1 MPFELASALPKQI
14 EEIGAIAGIV
24 SFVLMLTL
32 LGLYIAR
39 ALELRKLR
47 RTMPFL
53 VNPQNGKPVN
63 GRSGRAGPRDPG
75 WSGPPDR

>member
-1 MPFELASALPKQI
+1 MPFELASALPTQV

-53 VNPQNGKPVN
+53 VDPQNGEPDN
-63 GRSGRAGPRDPG
+63 GRSGPG
-75 WSGPPDR
+75 RP

>member
-24 SFVLMLTL
+24 SFVLMLAL
-32 LGLYIAR
+32 LALYIVR

-53 VNPQNGKPVN
+53 VNPQNGKPDN
-63 GRSGRAGPRDPG
+63 GRSGPG
-75 WSGPPDR
+75 RP

>member
-1 MPFELASALPKQI
+1 LTVELASAVSTQI
-14 EEIGAIAGIV
+14 QEIGAIVGIV
-24 SFVLMLTL
+24 SFLLMLGL

-53 VNPQNGKPVN
+53 LNPQNGKPDN
-63 GRSGRAGPRDPG
+63 GDPRRGPGRP
-75 WSGPPDR
+75 

>member
-53 VNPQNGKPVN
+53 VNPQNGKPDN
-63 GRSGRAGPRDPG
+63 GRSGQGRP
-75 WSGPPDR
+75 

>member
-1 MPFELASALPKQI
+1 MPLELASALPKQI

-53 VNPQNGKPVN
+53 VDPQNGKPDN
-63 GRSGRAGPRDPG
+63 GRSGPG
-75 WSGPPDR
+75 RP

>member
-1 MPFELASALPKQI
+1 MPIELASALPKQI

-24 SFVLMLTL
+24 SFVLMLAL
-32 LGLYIAR
+32 LALYIVR

-53 VNPQNGKPVN
+53 VNPQNGKPDN
-63 GRSGRAGPRDPG
+63 GRSGPG
-75 WSGPPDR
+75 QP

>member
-1 MPFELASALPKQI
+1 MSFELASALPKQI

-24 SFVLMLTL
+24 SFVLMLAL
-32 LGLYIAR
+32 LVLYIVR

-53 VNPQNGKPVN
+53 VNPQNGKPDN
-63 GRSGRAGPRDPG
+63 GG
-75 WSGPPDR
+75 SGPGRP

>member
-1 MPFELASALPKQI
+1 MPFELASALPTQI
-14 EEIGAIAGIV
+14 EEVGAIAGIV

-53 VNPQNGKPVN
+53 VNPQNGKPDN
-63 GRSGRAGPRDPG
+63 GRSGPARP
-75 WSGPPDR
+75 

>member
-24 SFVLMLTL
+24 SFVLMLAL
-32 LGLYIAR
+32 LALYIVR

-53 VNPQNGKPVN
+53 VNPQNGKPDN
-63 GRSGRAGPRDPG
+63 GRSGAGQP
-75 WSGPPDR
+75 

>member
-1 MPFELASALPKQI
+1 MPFELASAPPKQI

-24 SFVLMLTL
+24 SFVLMLAL
-32 LGLYIAR
+32 LALYIVR

-53 VNPQNGKPVN
+53 VNPQNGKPDN
-63 GRSGRAGPRDPG
+63 GRSGPG
-75 WSGPPDR
+75 RP

>member
-1 MPFELASALPKQI
+1 MPFELASALPKQV

-24 SFVLMLTL
+24 SFVLMLAL
-32 LGLYIAR
+32 LVLYIVR

-53 VNPQNGKPVN
+53 VNPQNGKPDN
-63 GRSGRAGPRDPG
+63 GG
-75 WSGPPDR
+75 SGPGRPQRP

>member
-1 MPFELASALPKQI
+1 MPFELASALPKTI
-14 EEIGAIAGIV
+14 EEVGAIAGIV
-24 SFVLMLTL
+24 SFVLMLGL

-53 VNPQNGKPVN
+53 IDPQNGKPDSGGSGA
-63 GRSGRAGPRDPG
+63 GRPGRP
-75 WSGPPDR
+75 